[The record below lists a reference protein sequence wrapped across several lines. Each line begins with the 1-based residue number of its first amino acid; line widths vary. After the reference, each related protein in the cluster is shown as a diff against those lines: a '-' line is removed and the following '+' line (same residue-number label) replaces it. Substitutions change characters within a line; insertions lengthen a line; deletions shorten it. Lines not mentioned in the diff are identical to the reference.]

1 MDAVFFDENGEF
13 IIEPPEDY
21 SDPWM
26 ADCTIK
32 WYFCTKCFR
41 YFHSPEDLKLH
52 SASCAPKFENIIYR
66 EGNCC
71 IAHVNSESSVEE
83 KTICEWLMTVQAD
96 EIDAKYDSLA
106 PQKWNTHKYQVFLLL
121 EKSDG
126 FSSSNPE
133 IENPRRKWP
142 TRRLRSCVRNF
153 YAVLTTSKRPH
164 GEVAIGSSESIRGKL
179 RHSGLSEA
187 ILREWRSLPHPNR
200 QEARIEI
207 DQDILPSVYRQNNAV
222 PYPLTFF
229 GEHECALS
237 PAQTA
242 NRTTC
247 LRLVFAH

>member
-121 EKSDG
+121 EKSMTVSAVVTQKLKIPDENG
-126 FSSSNPE
+126 QQEDCVLVSE
-133 IENPRRKWP
+133 IFTLYSQRRKGHMEKLLSVALKALGANFGTAVFQRQFSENGEACL
-142 TRRLRSCVRNF
+142 TRIAKKQGL
-153 YAVLTTSKRPH
+153 K
-164 GEVAIGSSESIRGKL
+164 SIRTFCPPF
-179 RHSGLSEA
+179 
-187 ILREWRSLPHPNR
+187 ID
-200 QEARIEI
+200 RIMPFPI
-207 DQDILPSVYRQNNAV
+207 P
-222 PYPLTFF
+222 
-229 GEHECALS
+229 
-237 PAQTA
+237 
-242 NRTTC
+242 
-247 LRLVFAH
+247 